1 MNAPSRKVLL
11 VDDEPSLSSDPLAFS
26 LESRDFECLVVT
38 DMSSAVTALEENDI
52 AVLVTDIMMPPGKRF
67 AKLNSAEVGFHLIE
81 YVKKNWPKLP
91 IICLSVIGDQVK
103 IKRLTN
109 QGVRYLRKGET
120 PLSTAVDVVV
130 AMATGRRVQV
140 QPKAH
145 EDSNR
150 RR

>member
-1 MNAPSRKVLL
+1 MKGANQKVLL

-26 LESRDFECLVVT
+26 LESRDFECLIAT
-38 DMSSAVTALEENDI
+38 DMSSAVTALEQNDI

-67 AKLNSAEVGFHLIE
+67 GKLDSAEAGFHLID
-81 YVKKNWPKLP
+81 YVKKVWPKLP
-91 IICLSVIGDQVK
+91 IICLSVIGDQAK
-103 IKRLTN
+103 IKRLTDR
-109 QGVRYLRKGET
+109 GVRYLRKGET

-140 QPKAH
+140 RAH